1 MLGATEPVPADHG
14 ASQSQLLIKE
24 KELARDD
31 LLPVLEMGMAMN
43 HSAERVRP
51 TKDKFMGA
59 QRWSIGEDRGDI
71 QCAVI
76 KLREI
81 VEQSQCCFRAV
92 ESKSQG
98 SIPLMGNI
106 RERYSRQVF
115 GRHVRRLRRR

>member
-1 MLGATEPVPADHG
+1 M
-14 ASQSQLLIKE
+14 LIKE

-59 QRWSIGEDRGDI
+59 QRWSIGEGRGDI

-92 ESKSQG
+92 ESKGQG